1 MYKSKGVINM
11 ENTNLRQIPET
22 LKNIDNF
29 LLWRKE
35 QLPDG
40 RISKKPSN
48 YAGANLTGFLDNP
61 DVLHN
66 FKNIEIALDTAGGA
80 VDGIGFS
87 LLKDGVTNDTGKRL
101 FFYDIDGTVND
112 PIIDVLKNKTYIEYS
127 PSGNGLHAYFFVDNN
142 DFVGKKLGSYELYS
156 HGRYFT
162 VTGNKHEFSTDD
174 IQEID
179 QETYEIL
186 LNTVTKDENDPRSK
200 LLENYS
206 SKELNVFNG
215 TCELSNEEVL
225 EKARNHKTRGEDFTA
240 IIEGRFNEAR
250 NKEGYPF
257 VDDNGVLDISRADLS
272 ILGSLVYIVKG
283 DRNKLFEVY
292 RSCVGGWYRP
302 TKDHDTGR
310 IGSTINKV
318 VAEFIERKRNNIK
331 AFNVEVRAY
340 RDIEH
345 IRKDD
350 NALNGI
356 KYGSWWVTSE
366 DANGK
371 EVQKFIPL
379 YMGEYIIQNLN
390 VVRYKESIYLYDEK
404 QGYYLQ
410 DESKNILLSRMVRSL
425 SPNLKNS
432 QVSEVISYVISM
444 CDTVEEEENDLI
456 PVKNGLLDPYTK
468 ELKEFSPKYFITGKI
483 PTEYKPNAFNQFV
496 EDTLNKVSNHYE
508 PTYKN
513 ITEMFAT
520 VLYPKFLVAKMF
532 YLYGL
537 TASNGKSTVLN
548 MIHSTFNNGNN
559 ISSVSLQTLA
569 ESEFAT
575 GDMVGKLANIVD
587 DLPSNEIND
596 VGNLKTMIT
605 GGLITVN
612 NKYKDGYTVRWQSP
626 LITASNHY
634 PRFKE
639 AGKQINKRLYMIP
652 FEYDFTKDPQEISE
666 FQSMNILNDE
676 QAKEYVL
683 KLSVD
688 ALSDMLK
695 RSKTTRDV
703 MTDNERV
710 NELMSNFENNENP
723 LLEYVD
729 ETQRDKDYFLSKP
742 FEDIY
747 KEYKHYCKSSSV
759 KECSK
764 ENFKKFVMEMYKLDY
779 GKPRYM
785 MNGKQVQ
792 RAGFKK

>member
-11 ENTNLRQIPET
+11 ENINLRQIPET
-22 LKNIDNF
+22 LKDIDNF
-29 LLWRKE
+29 LLWKAVE
-35 QLPDG
+35 KNG
-40 RISKKPSN
+40 RISKVPRSYLNAPINIKQQEN
-48 YAGANLTGFLDNP
+48 TTDYET
-61 DVLHN
+61 VLQ
-66 FKNIEIALDTAGGA
+66 ALENAPHKFS
-80 VDGIGFS
+80 GIGFS
-87 LLKDGVTNDTGKRL
+87 LLDSGVTNDNGERL
-101 FFYDIDGTVND
+101 TFLDIDDKLSD
-112 PIIDVLKNKTYIEYS
+112 PFIELLKNKTYIEYS
-127 PSGNGLHAYFFVDNN
+127 PSGNGLHALFYVDYNERLHEN
-142 DFVGKKLGSYELYS
+142 LANSNYEIYNED
-156 HGRYFT
+156 RYMT
-162 VTGNKHEFSTDD
+162 LTGNLHEYSTQD
-174 IQEID
+174 IKSVDMDTFNI
-179 QETYEIL
+179 IL
-186 LNTVTKDENDPRSK
+186 KPFLQAKKDKKERATINENDTTS
-200 LLENYS
+200 
-206 SKELNVFNG
+206 G
-215 TCELSNEEVL
+215 TCSLSVDEIITKLRND
-225 EKARNHKTRGEDFTA
+225 KARGKDYAA
-240 IIEGRFNEAR
+240 IIDGRFNEVK
-250 NKEGYPF
+250 NSNGLPF
-257 VDDNGVLDISRADLS
+257 VDENGEIDLS
-272 ILGSLVYIVKG
+272 RIDMCLMNALARVTNADKSKM
-283 DRNKLFEVY
+283 FEVY
-292 RSCVGGWYRP
+292 RSCPEWYRQE
-302 TKDHDTGR
+302 KDHATGR
-310 IGSTINKV
+310 IGNTINR
-318 VAEFIERKRNNIK
+318 AIADYQAFKRNNVK

-444 CDTVEEEENDLI
+444 CDTVEEEESDLI

-496 EDTLNKVSNHYE
+496 EDTLNKVSNNYE

-569 ESEFAT
+569 DSEFAT

-695 RSKTTRDV
+695 RSNTTRDV

-710 NELMSNFENNENP
+710 NELMDNFSNNENP

-729 ETQRDKDYFLSKP
+729 ETQRDKEYFLSKP

-759 KECSK
+759 KEYSK
-764 ENFKKFVMEMYKLDY
+764 ENFKKFVMEMYKLNY
-779 GKPRYM
+779 GKPYFLIGR
-785 MNGKQVQ
+785 KKVQ
-792 RAGFKK
+792 RAGFIK